1 MILNNSVKVLM
12 TSISANPAVLPQFW
26 TNVIDG
32 AKNHVIPVDASGADF
47 FNFIEKRGNFADA
60 FGDLDLSLLSK
71 DFSSLKTLF
80 DQLSEDQLHPVAQ

>member
-1 MILNNSVKVLM
+1 M
-12 TSISANPAVLPQFW
+12 TSIFANPATVLPQFW

-32 AKNHVIPVDASGADF
+32 TKNHAVPVGASEADF

-60 FGDLDLSLLSK
+60 FDDVDLSLLSS

>member
-1 MILNNSVKVLM
+1 M
-12 TSISANPAVLPQFW
+12 TSVFANPATVLPQFW

-32 AKNHVIPVDASGADF
+32 AKNHAIPVDASEADF

-80 DQLSEDQLHPVAQ
+80 DQLSEDQLHPVAQK